1 MTATIPST
9 MPTSGPTQSGRKPVD
24 RQELSTRLLGS
35 AAKNFYDP
43 AVDIDGTAP
52 VPEGLYG
59 LSSERSTLYGT
70 PLWDRPSEDR
80 RMTRTG
86 GRSELLWRRAGL
98 I

>member
-43 AVDIDGTAP
+43 AVDIDGAAP
-52 VPEGLYG
+52 IPEGLYG
-59 LSSERSTLYGT
+59 LSPERSTLYGT
-70 PLWDRPSEDR
+70 PLGDWPSEDR